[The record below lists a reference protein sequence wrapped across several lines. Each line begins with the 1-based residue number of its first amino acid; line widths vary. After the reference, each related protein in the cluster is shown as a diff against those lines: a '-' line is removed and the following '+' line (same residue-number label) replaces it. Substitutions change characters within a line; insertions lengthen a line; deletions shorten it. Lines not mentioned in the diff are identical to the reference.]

1 MAISVSEAILR
12 RQGGG
17 PLLDDVVPSYASL
30 QASQSPVNTVPQ
42 TEEQSSILSGPFSNI
57 AKTATQNIG
66 NFFTSP
72 KFGSV
77 PNTLGKIGDVVSF
90 LTPAGFALSGIA
102 GLSEFNALNEALSK
116 YGVPED
122 QQLGVKDALIAMLP
136 GPTLQGQFQNALSR
150 YNEGIMDNVRDDMFN
165 AAFGDYYTAGSPGDP
180 AQGSGIFSAG
190 FPGDPA
196 QGSGSL
202 GNSDDGGSST
212 GSSGGGMSDG
222 VGADPI

>member
-1 MAISVSEAILR
+1 MTISVSEAILR

-30 QASQSPVNTVPQ
+30 QAPQSSVNTVPQ
-42 TEEQSSILSGPFSNI
+42 TEEQSSILSGPFSNL

-72 KFGSV
+72 KFGAV
-77 PNTLGKIGDVVSF
+77 PNTLGKIGDAVSF
-90 LTPAGFALSGIA
+90 FNPAGFALSGIA
-102 GLSEFNALNEALSK
+102 GLAEFNALNEALSK

-136 GPTLQGQFQNALSR
+136 GPTLQGQFQDALSR

-196 QGSGSL
+196 QGADVSSDMGD
-202 GNSDDGGSST
+202 DDGLGGYGGFADDDGST
-212 GSSGGGMSDG
+212 
-222 VGADPI
+222 I